1 MATNG
6 SERNAHSANVDYV
19 QAMLTWLRDDMRQV
33 YIRTTAA
40 VGLAVVAVNQL
51 TIDRIVA
58 LSQFDRWVFGVG
70 VFGLVVSAFLSFV
83 YVGRTHVQ
91 VRETARRLG
100 GSTDSGTAYDDTTE
114 VFDSWKWVLW
124 SSNSLFF
131 ASAGAMLFTV
141 GNVLKLF

>member
-6 SERNAHSANVDYV
+6 SERNAHSANADYV

-114 VFDSWKWVLW
+114 VFDS
-124 SSNSLFF
+124 
-131 ASAGAMLFTV
+131 
-141 GNVLKLF
+141 